1 MKIVFLFKIRIS
13 NQDEKSQVLEYS
25 MKGVLYNAAIMV
37 VGSEKNDDWEEVLKC
52 RYNQV
57 ALGCCLLHSSSSS
70 PNSARGSKRFFYL

>member
-37 VGSEKNDDWEEVLKC
+37 VGSEKKTMI
-52 RYNQV
+52 
-57 ALGCCLLHSSSSS
+57 G
-70 PNSARGSKRFFYL
+70 KKF

>member
-37 VGSEKNDDWEEVLKC
+37 VVGSEKNDDWEEVLKC

-57 ALGCCLLHSSSSS
+57 ALGCC
-70 PNSARGSKRFFYL
+70 PG